1 MQAEQNE
8 ENYSLPIGMR
18 YNLGIADSVPAE
30 RNITQFVSSNAT
42 SFSGEATNV
51 CRIPVSSGNFL
62 DLNNAVLQ
70 FDFKNTTATHDV
82 QFDGSAAC
90 VIEQIDIIAGGQTIE
105 TVRHYNQLD
114 AVLDQ
119 YASSQGTLRQNSI
132 LKGGVARIDDTAE
145 FKTVA
150 PASVN
155 TGVAATIT
163 QPESGLVFTAK
174 QTVAAGVASE
184 YTLTGKGG
192 IGYDQSQS
200 TVLAT
205 NKHRRFTFPL
215 RGCGFL
221 NPSTSKLLPPNTP
234 FQLSITFARSAN
246 CLVNLGANT
255 AMTYAV
261 SECELHVPEIRILD
275 PTFMARMN
283 SRMAQGLAWKTTGYD
298 HFVNTIASSTGSTT
312 VQISARARSLKG
324 LMTIMRDQD
333 NVSALQKFKLS
344 KRSIIYTSEYSYRVG
359 SNQFP
364 AQPVAIGGVGGVT
377 GGNLDLAS
385 GVRINKALDNVN
397 VGECYSQAMRL
408 FGNLNKSGSD
418 CLIGQ
423 EAFAQSELN
432 NGVGILAM
440 DLSAFSDGSINSG
453 MNTLNNLPVS
463 LELNRTAAAGLVANN
478 IQVDTYSVHEL
489 VIIRDPSGQLS
500 SLY

>member
-1 MQAEQNE
+1 MQAESNE

-42 SFSGEATNV
+42 SFSGEGTNV

-70 FDFKNTTATHDV
+70 FDFKNTTDTHDV
-82 QFDGSAAC
+82 QFDGSVAC

-114 AVLDQ
+114 AILDQ

-145 FKTVA
+145 FKSVA
-150 PASVN
+150 PASVSS
-155 TGVAATIT
+155 GDVATIT

-174 QTVAAGVASE
+174 QTIAGIASE

-205 NKHRRFTFPL
+205 NKNRRFTFPL

-221 NPSTSKLLPPNTP
+221 NPATSKLLPPNTP

-261 SECELHVPEIRILD
+261 SECELHVPEVRILD

-359 SNQFP
+359 SSQFP
-364 AQPVAIGGVGGVT
+364 AQPIAITGVGGTT
-377 GGNLDLAS
+377 GGSLDLSA
-385 GVRINKALDNVN
+385 GVRINKDVAGVN
-397 VGECYSQAMRL
+397 VGECYSHAMRL

-418 CLIGQ
+418 CLIAQ

-432 NGVGILAM
+432 NGCGILAM
-440 DLSAFSDGSINSG
+440 DLSAFSDGSVNSG

-463 LELNRTAAAGLVANN
+463 LELNRTDACALATNN
-478 IQVDTYSVHEL
+478 IQIDTYSVHEL